1 MRSIN
6 DERQNHPDLV
16 YFWVA
21 HEDFIDESSESL
33 PAIRANASEG
43 GKTTN
48 FDSSRRFLQ
57 YARRNYSVVTG
68 TSALSLHP

>member
-33 PAIRANASEG
+33 LAIRANASEG
-43 GKTTN
+43 GKMTN
-48 FDSSRRFLQ
+48 LIRPDGFSNMPDAIIQ
-57 YARRNYSVVTG
+57 W
-68 TSALSLHP
+68 